1 MDADEPQINREDI
14 VAELDA
20 LIQHTT
26 TALKGLRGNVRRRLT
41 DWKSTLEEARRSVAE
56 GTTTEEQVKALVDQ
70 GCRLAGAF
78 PAEQV
83 GDRELRTVWMVTGE
97 AISNNVAVVQ
107 RLGDLLWTQ
116 INGADTSP

>member
-1 MDADEPQINREDI
+1 MDADEPQINREDV

-20 LIQHTT
+20 LIQHTAT
-26 TALKGLRGNVRRRLT
+26 ILKGRRGNVRRRLMG
-41 DWKSTLEEARRSVAE
+41 WKSALEDARRSVAE
-56 GTTTEEQVKALVDQ
+56 GTITEEQVETLVDQ

-83 GDRELRTVWMVTGE
+83 ADRGLRTVWMITGE
-97 AISNNVAVVQ
+97 AMANDVAIIQ

-116 INGADTSP
+116 INGTGR

>member
-1 MDADEPQINREDI
+1 MDADEPQTDREDV

-26 TALKGLRGNVRRRLT
+26 TVLKSRRSNVRRRLM
-41 DWKSTLEEARRSVAE
+41 DWKSALEDAKKSVTD
-56 GTTTEEQVKALVDQ
+56 GTTTEEQVEALVDR

-83 GDRELRTVWMVTGE
+83 GDRGLRTVWMITGE
-97 AISNNVAVVQ
+97 AMANDVAIVQ
-107 RLGDLLWTQ
+107 RLGDLLRTQ
-116 INGADTSP
+116 IDGADASP